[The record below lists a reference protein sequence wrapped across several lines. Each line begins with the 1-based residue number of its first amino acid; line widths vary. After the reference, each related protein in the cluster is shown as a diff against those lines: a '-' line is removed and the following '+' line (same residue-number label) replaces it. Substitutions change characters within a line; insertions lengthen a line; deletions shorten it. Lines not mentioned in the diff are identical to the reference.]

1 MSHTLGQVR
10 SSETILDDGWPTRT
24 RDVSYAGDVCMV
36 HGNGDFNPAD
46 LSTVRG
52 RFPSQHATTDGDVI
66 TAWPPVQQK

>member
-1 MSHTLGQVR
+1 
-10 SSETILDDGWPTRT
+10 
-24 RDVSYAGDVCMV
+24 MV